1 MAKKSE
7 NFITIPKDFQSLH
20 DLKDLVD
27 NYEVLSKLANAL
39 NGYQKLYV
47 DSYLKTFYELK
58 TYLPKGSEDIYTVW
72 IGPFQKTQWPTYL
85 SSFEPLVK
93 EEDKD
98 KKLFLVDTKNK
109 AIHIFGKLNIDHRY
123 SDSKHSM
130 SYDKILYEVDL
141 EKRKLLVILHFS
153 YTDSYPVGGCMI
165 STGVPG
171 GGYLTGHSYVDYIR
185 NGYDVHEF
193 CTRTNKYLGCKK
205 RVQDKA
211 KGWEKLNKRY

>member
-1 MAKKSE
+1 MAKKTE

-58 TYLPKGSEDIYTVW
+58 TYLPKGSEDVYQVW
-72 IGPFQKTQWPTYL
+72 DEPYKKSQYYKMPL
-85 SSFEPLVK
+85 KKFETRIS

-109 AIHIFGKLNIDHRY
+109 VIQIFGNCDALNTSY
-123 SDSKHSM
+123 FKDSYPKF
-130 SYDKILYEVDL
+130 DKIKYEVDL
-141 EKRKLLVILHFS
+141 TKRKLLVTYNFS
-153 YTDSYPVGGCMI
+153 FTDSYPVGGCKI
-165 STGVPG
+165 WCGTGHS
-171 GGYLTGHSYVDYIR
+171 YLTGHTNVDYIR
-185 NGYDVHEF
+185 NGYDIHEF

-205 RVQDKA
+205 RVLDKGRTWV
-211 KGWEKLNKRY
+211 KT